1 MKPATIAALR
11 TFAAAARHSPEPA
24 QAVADLAL
32 LIAQLEEGDEAPADQ
47 VPAVAPIGPGDFD
60 DMAFPPVDNPPAGD
74 QAVAA

>member
-11 TFAAAARHSPEPA
+11 TFAAASRHSPEPA

-47 VPAVAPIGPGDFD
+47 VPTVAPIGPGDFD
-60 DMAFPPVDNPPAGD
+60 EMAFPPVDN
-74 QAVAA
+74 QAAA